1 MKWEFDDSMPI
12 FLQIR
17 DQITREIIS
26 GKLKPG
32 DNFPTVRDL
41 ASEAKVNRNTM
52 QRALSCL
59 EQDKLL
65 ITNRTSGRQIT
76 GDKKLIQELKES
88 YAQELLQKC
97 LNNLLELGFKKSE
110 IQELIK
116 KQGGSNE

>member
-17 DQITREIIS
+17 EQITREIIS

-41 ASEAKVNRNTM
+41 ASEARVNRNTM

-76 GDKKLIQELKES
+76 SDKNLIQELKYS
-88 YAQELLQKC
+88 YAQELLQNC
-97 LNNLLELGFKKSE
+97 LNKLLELGFKKSD

-116 KQGGSNE
+116 KQGGNNE